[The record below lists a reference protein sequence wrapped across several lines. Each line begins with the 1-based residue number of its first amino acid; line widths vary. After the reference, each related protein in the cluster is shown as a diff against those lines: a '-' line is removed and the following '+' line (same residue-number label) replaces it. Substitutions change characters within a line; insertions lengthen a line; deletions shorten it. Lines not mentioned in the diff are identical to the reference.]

1 MNPDPYPHKF
11 NVTISL
17 ETFIEKYGGEGTIA
31 PGKKLDDV
39 VNVAGRIHNA
49 RVAGKN
55 LRFYDLRGEGVKIQI
70 MAALQ
75 CVSFLVEVS
84 SWD

>member
-17 ETFIEKYGGEGTIA
+17 EHFIEKYGGEGTIA
-31 PGKKLDDV
+31 PGKRLDNV

-75 CVSFLVEVS
+75 CVSFLVEMD